1 MDNKQKLSEIKICV
15 KEIGAFLEE
24 ENQNII
30 TLLDDNQR
38 LAEVSWN
45 DFGTHINFWIAS
57 VCNSKCYEDL
67 SAFVREEEIV
77 NSLNYFLT
85 IKNLLNDIKANNYNK
100 DIALSRLKSGIT
112 IQNAN
117 SQNRDFKQFF
127 ENLQA
132 RLVHFMPFIKEERLA
147 NEIKNISE
155 FTTKKK

>member
-57 VCNSKCYEDL
+57 VVK
-67 SAFVREEEIV
+67 IG
-77 NSLNYFLT
+77 
-85 IKNLLNDIKANNYNK
+85 K
-100 DIALSRLKSGIT
+100 
-112 IQNAN
+112 
-117 SQNRDFKQFF
+117 
-127 ENLQA
+127 
-132 RLVHFMPFIKEERLA
+132 
-147 NEIKNISE
+147 
-155 FTTKKK
+155 